1 MDKET
6 GRLFW
11 LTAKRSASTTFTPEK
26 SEGSVDVIFTF
37 DASVVAPKTVVAF
50 ETLTY
55 KKIQIAVHA
64 DITDKDQTV
73 YIPKVYT
80 TAIADDTESCN
91 REAEGCNHYCPFPM
105 RDLVGR
111 EYTVKNCSCE

>member
-6 GRLFW
+6 GKAVLADGKEI
-11 LTAKRSASTTFTPEK
+11 TASTTFTPEK

-64 DITDKDQTV
+64 EIEDKDQTV
-73 YIPKVYT
+73 YIPKVRT
-80 TAIADDTESCN
+80 TAIADDTKDHVT
-91 REAEGCNHYCPFPM
+91 EAKKEVTIVDTVSYEG
-105 RDLVGR
+105 LEVGQR
-111 EYTVKNCSCE
+111 VHC